1 MARRRAHK
9 RTVFLPWERQGG
21 VLHRLGLGRA
31 RPFVLLLLGGAAL
44 AALWGRE
51 RHKTQVRATR
61 ATLLATRRAVDA
73 YRAEHQGECPRGG
86 LDALVAAGYLPR
98 VPLDAW
104 DQQLRLVCPSRRP
117 PRPYDLYSDGPD
129 GEPGGL
135 DRVELGMPPQG
146 RRLAMNMTTSPA
158 TSLRRARRVLTRG
171 VTLIEV
177 LIVVAILSMIAAG
190 VTVAVLPKFKEA
202 AVKNTETNARE
213 IRNAVQ
219 RWRGLRGGSDCPSI
233 SQLVQDKEID
243 SASKTDD
250 AWGSPYKIACTED
263 DVIVSSPGPDKK
275 EGSSDDIVVPKGAQ
289 HLAMTSPPEPRRPR
303 RSAATR
309 RARAF
314 TLIELIVVV
323 ALASML
329 MGGVIIGMGSVTNA
343 KLKGAV
349 TMVSSAI
356 RSAYTRASAV
366 SKPMRV
372 VFDLDGSRVWLEE
385 GSNKMLV
392 NDQDPTQSGGADPA
406 TEAERLAA
414 EQANKILKGPVIPKP
429 RFQAVKQAGFE
440 EDEPG
445 KPGRALGGKLRFREI
460 HVYHQPEPL
469 REGRAYLYLWP
480 GGQTE
485 QAYIQI
491 AKSPDADDSGVMTLT
506 VHPLTGKVRVLN
518 GPQTLPMQGVGQE
531 TFEREDRGG
540 P

>member
-1 MARRRAHK
+1 M
-9 RTVFLPWERQGG
+9 
-21 VLHRLGLGRA
+21 GRA
-31 RPFVLLLLGGAAL
+31 RPFVLLVLGGAAL
-44 AALWGRE
+44 AALWSRE
-51 RHKTQVRATR
+51 RYKAQVRSTR

-73 YRAEHQGECPRGG
+73 YRAEHPGECPRGG
-86 LDALVAAGYLPR
+86 LDGLVVAGYLPR

-104 DQQLRLVCPSRRP
+104 NQRLRLVCPSRRP
-117 PRPYDLYSDGPD
+117 SRPYDLSSDGPD

-135 DRVELGMPPQG
+135 DRVELGMPPHAC
-146 RRLAMNMTTSPA
+146 RLAMNMTPSPA
-158 TSLRRARRVLTRG
+158 ISLRRIRRVLTRG

-250 AWGSPYKIACTED
+250 AWGSPYKITCTED
-263 DVIVSSPGPDKK
+263 DVIVSSSGPDKK

-289 HLAMTSPPEPRRPR
+289 RLAMARHPEPRLR
-303 RSAATR
+303 RRVAAR

-323 ALASML
+323 TLAAML
-329 MGGVIIGMGSVTNA
+329 MGGVILGMGSVTNA
-343 KLKGAV
+343 RLKGAV
-349 TMVSSAI
+349 TLVSSAI

-366 SKPMRV
+366 SRPMRV
-372 VFDLDGSRVWLEE
+372 VFDIDGSRVWLEE
-385 GSNKMLV
+385 GSTRMLV
-392 NDQDPTQSGGADPA
+392 NDLDPTQTGGADPA

-414 EQANKILKGPVIPKP
+414 EQASKILKGPTIPKP
-429 RFQAVKQAGFE
+429 RFQAIKQPGFE

-445 KPGRALGGKLRFREI
+445 KPGRALGGKLHFREI
-460 HVYHQPEPL
+460 HVFHQPEPL
-469 REGRAYLYLWP
+469 HEGRAYLYLWP

-491 AKSPDADDSGVMTLT
+491 AKSPDADHSGVMTLT
-506 VHPLTGKVRVLN
+506 VHPLTGKVRVLQ
-518 GPQTLPMQGVGQE
+518 GPQTLPMSGVGQE

-540 P
+540 L